1 MNRSVF
7 FLIILFFVSRVAFAQ
22 ISAPDADGDAFT
34 EYPSYGETDNVF
46 LFCSNDSLAENGSLT
61 VSTSLSGTKS
71 FLWEKYNPVS
81 GSFEFFSEENM
92 DANEA
97 SISNLADGCY
107 RATVSSGTSSEVY
120 RAWVFNNWITAAA
133 TITDSDCESFTLVGS
148 FNSADLVYYDLSSN
162 AEVELQK
169 TINVEWYEDEVN
181 WSTNLSFQ
189 MFDPPTEDTEY
200 SFRVYD
206 QFGCEANVDVTYESI
221 VTEASFTV
229 DADWTSASDY
239 TGEAPLTVTFTNT
252 SENGTSGS
260 YDWLFYRS
268 IDDITANPGD
278 GTLEDSLDFH
288 AYDDNPVYTYENSGS
303 YLVRLVSRHFTD
315 TLTCVDTFTFDDYI
329 VADTSYIVGAN
340 VFTPNGDGVN
350 DDFVISFQSMKSI
363 NVNIVNRWGRVV
375 HHWKSGDISDPDNAR
390 AESIWDGRIGNKYA
404 SPGVY
409 YWNAYGVGRDG
420 RKRSKH
426 GFVHLFR
433 GKD

>member
-1 MNRSVF
+1 MNRSVY
-7 FLIILFFVSRVAFAQ
+7 LIVCFVLLSTVAFAQ
-22 ISAPDADGDAFT
+22 ISAPEASGYAFT
-34 EYPSYGETDNVF
+34 DYPVYGETDNIF
-46 LFCSNDSLAENGSLT
+46 LFCSDDSLAENGSLT
-61 VSTSLSGTKS
+61 VTTSLSGTKT
-71 FLWEKYNPVS
+71 FLWEKYSALS
-81 GSFEFFSEENM
+81 GNFEFFSEENM

-97 SISNLADGCY
+97 SIANLADGCY
-107 RATVSSGTSSEVY
+107 RVTIGAGTSSEVY
-120 RAWVFNNWITAAA
+120 RAWVFNNWITAEARVV
-133 TITDSDCESFTLVGS
+133 DSNCESFSLAGS
-148 FNSADLVYYDLSSN
+148 FNTAELVYYDLSSN

-169 TINVEWYEDEVN
+169 TMQVEWYEDEVS

-189 MFDPPTEDTEY
+189 VFDPPTEDTEY
-200 SFRVYD
+200 SLQVYD
-206 QFGCEANVDVTYESI
+206 QFGCEGNADVTYESI

-229 DADWTSASDY
+229 DADWTSASTY
-239 TGEAPLTVTFTNT
+239 TGEAPLTVTFT
-252 SENGTSGS
+252 GTSGS
-260 YDWLFYRS
+260 YTWLFYRD
-268 IDDITANPGD
+268 IDEITANPGD
-278 GTLEDSLDFH
+278 GTLEDSVDFY
-288 AYDDNPVYTYENSGS
+288 ASDDNPVYTYDNSGS

-315 TLTCVDTFTFDDYI
+315 SLTCVDTFTFDEYI

-390 AESIWDGRIGNKYA
+390 AESIWDGKIGGKYA

-409 YWNAYGVGRDG
+409 YWNAYGVGRDD

-433 GKD
+433 GKN